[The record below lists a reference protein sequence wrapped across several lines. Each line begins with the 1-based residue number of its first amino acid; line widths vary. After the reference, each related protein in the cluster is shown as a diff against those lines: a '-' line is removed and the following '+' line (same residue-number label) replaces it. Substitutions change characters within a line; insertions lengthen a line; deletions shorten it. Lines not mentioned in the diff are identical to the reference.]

1 MAFIPLTGGALM
13 QASRGNAR
21 SSSFADLGFRVHASC
36 TDVIRRARWRMQLVA
51 WSAAFMI
58 LVMGCSGPAPG
69 GGGGGSGN
77 RDDVVDNGNDAAD
90 GGDDIFVKDPVT
102 EQLATL
108 TGINDD
114 GSEYTREVP
123 SHQIMLMFEA
133 DVSRAEAEDSLEQMQ
148 ADLADAGLK
157 RVGQIPD
164 VGIYQ
169 LEIANTETESDAA
182 MLRLD
187 AVCEALRGYAGVAVV
202 GYNELLA
209 GRAVENDDD
218 NSDSERSDRCAFAVL
233 DYYQAIP
240 IFDEVMRYV
249 NLSDVTVAVIDSG
262 LWVES
267 GQFDDILP
275 RTEFLGVPAG
285 VTPYDWHLHKHGTNI
300 AALIAADNGD
310 GLINGVALRVLGDR
324 LRLIVGEAHIWG
336 NEYSLAR
343 TLARTREA
351 ALAGADVVVLSLGRV
366 AGSDRPGW
374 LIDAQAQ
381 FSRIFDESPE
391 TLFIAAAGNDN
402 FVLNGNDAPAG
413 MPNANLLTVGGHQS
427 CDPAVRY
434 PQSCTG
440 PGVELAG
447 PATTI
452 PGFVGDN
459 MVGPARYSL
468 DGNSFAAP
476 FVASVAAIV
485 KSIDP
490 NLTGAGLKAFLL
502 DEAHTWPASV
512 DVGGRRVALLR
523 TAGSALLT
531 RGAGGVGVD
540 KIMDAFGPPDGIP
553 DPSGYAVNRMCG
565 FIRYGISGSYSTS
578 STLNA
583 PEIAW
588 GPEQYNYGIIGMG
601 HQVALTVSNGSSKVA
616 ISTTAG
622 FRLNEPYNVADTFL
636 IVVPSPE
643 GDLTAGIDGSSGTFV
658 LTECE
663 LTTRSLPLDW
673 FSPDKPGP
681 EKLVFIEVSGSFSGT
696 NQGAIRMSDGE
707 HIEGV
712 SYAAGGEFTTAFT
725 LVFPE
730 ADTLD
735 YLERNCVGGYLLG
748 EPEP

>member
-1 MAFIPLTGGALM
+1 MASALLTGPAVTWVRPGMASFPSCAESGSHGHNLAVRVVRGIRSRMSLLTSVAALTM
-13 QASRGNAR
+13 
-21 SSSFADLGFRVHASC
+21 
-36 TDVIRRARWRMQLVA
+36 LVT
-51 WSAAFMI
+51 
-58 LVMGCSGPAPG
+58 GCSGPAPG

-77 RDDVVDNGNDAAD
+77 QDGAVDNG
-90 GGDDIFVKDPVT
+90 GGGSSGVDDIFVKDPV
-102 EQLATL
+102 EERMATL
-108 TGINDD
+108 AGANDD
-114 GSEYTREVP
+114 GSEYTRDVP
-123 SHQIMLMFEA
+123 NNQIMLMFEA
-133 DVSRAEAEDSLEQMQ
+133 DVSRPEAEDTLEQMQ
-148 ADLADAGLK
+148 ADLADAGLEL
-157 RVGQIPD
+157 VGQIPD

-169 LEIANTETESDAA
+169 LEITNDETDSEAA
-182 MLRLD
+182 MSRLD
-187 AVCEALRGYAGVAVV
+187 AVCDALRAYEGVDTV

-218 NSDSERSDRCAFAVL
+218 NSDSERSDRCAFAVM

-240 IFDEVMRYV
+240 IFDEVMRHV

-267 GQFDDILP
+267 DQFDDVLP
-275 RTEFLGVPAG
+275 RTELLGVPDG

-310 GLINGVALRVLGDR
+310 GLVNGVALRVLGDR
-324 LRLIVGEAHIWG
+324 LHLVVGEAHIWG
-336 NEYSLAR
+336 NHYSLAR

-351 ALAGADVVVLSLGRV
+351 VLAGADVVVLSLGRG
-366 AGSDRPGW
+366 AGSDRPNW
-374 LIDAQAQ
+374 LRDTQAQ
-381 FSRIFDESPE
+381 FSRIFDAAPQ

-413 MPNANLLTVGGHQS
+413 MPNDNLLTVGGHQS
-427 CDPAVRY
+427 CDPNVRF

-476 FVASVAAIV
+476 LVASVAAIV

-490 NLTGAGLKAFLL
+490 DLTGAELKEFIL
-502 DEAHTWPASV
+502 DEDHTWPASA
-512 DVGGRRVALLR
+512 DVGGRRVALLK
-523 TAGSALLT
+523 TAGSALLGHAT
-531 RGAGGVGVD
+531 TGISVD
-540 KIMDAFGPPDGIP
+540 KIMDAYGPPDDIP

-565 FIRYGISGSYSTS
+565 YVSYAITGSHNDSA
-578 STLNA
+578 TLNA
-583 PEIAW
+583 PEIVW
-588 GPEQYNYGIIGMG
+588 GPEGYNYGIIGMG
-601 HQVALTVSNGSSKVA
+601 HQVVLTVNNGSSTVA

-622 FRLNEPYNVADTFL
+622 FRLNEPYTGGIG

-643 GDLTAGIDGSSGTFV
+643 GDLTAGVDGSSGTFS

-673 FSPDKPGP
+673 FSPDNSGP
-681 EKLVFIEVSGSFSGT
+681 DQLVFIEVSGSFSGT
-696 NQGAIRMSDGE
+696 AQGAIRVSDGE

-712 SYAAGGEFTTAFT
+712 SYAASGEFTTAFT
-725 LVFPE
+725 LIFPE

-735 YLERNCVGGYLLG
+735 YLERHCVGGYLPG
-748 EPEP
+748 ESEP

>member
-1 MAFIPLTGGALM
+1 MRSRMSLLALAAALTM
-13 QASRGNAR
+13 
-21 SSSFADLGFRVHASC
+21 
-36 TDVIRRARWRMQLVA
+36 
-51 WSAAFMI
+51 

-77 RDDVVDNGNDAAD
+77 QDGVVDNGDAGAN
-90 GGDDIFVKDPVT
+90 GVDDIFVKDPV
-102 EQLATL
+102 EKQMATL
-108 TGINDD
+108 AGANDD
-114 GSEYTREVP
+114 GSEYTRDVP
-123 SHQIMLMFEA
+123 NNQIMLMFEA
-133 DVSRAEAEDSLEQMQ
+133 DVSRAEAEDTLGQMQ
-148 ADLADAGLK
+148 SDLADTGLEL
-157 RVGQIPD
+157 VGQIPD

-169 LEIANTETESDAA
+169 LEIANDETDSDAA
-182 MLRLD
+182 MARLD
-187 AVCEALRGYAGVAVV
+187 TVCEALRGYEGVAAV

-218 NSDSERSDRCAFAVL
+218 NSDSERSDRCAFAVM

-240 IFDEVMRYV
+240 LFDEVMADV
-249 NLSDVTVAVIDSG
+249 SLNDVTVAIVDSG

-267 GQFDDILP
+267 DQFDDVLP
-275 RTEFLGVPAG
+275 RTEFLGVPEG

-300 AALIAADNGD
+300 AALLAADNGD
-310 GLINGVALRVLGDR
+310 GLVNGVALRVLGDR
-324 LRLIVGEAHIWG
+324 LHLIVGDAHIWG
-336 NEYSLAR
+336 NYYSLAR
-343 TLARTREA
+343 TLARARESVQ
-351 ALAGADVVVLSLGRV
+351 LGADIVVLSLGRG
-366 AGSDRPGW
+366 AGSDRPNW
-374 LIDAQAQ
+374 LRNTQAQ
-381 FSRIFDESPE
+381 FSRIFDTSPD
-391 TLFIAAAGNDN
+391 TLFIAAAANDN

-413 MPNANLLTVGGHQS
+413 MPNDNLLTVGGHQS

-476 FVASVAAIV
+476 LIASVAAMV

-490 NLTGAGLKAFLL
+490 EMTGAELKEFLV
-502 DEAHTWPASV
+502 DEDNTWPANA
-512 DVGGRRVALLR
+512 DVGGRRVALIR

-531 RGAGGVGVD
+531 RAAGSISMD
-540 KIMDAFGPPDGIP
+540 KLLDAFGPADDIT
-553 DPSGYAVNRMCG
+553 DPSGYSVNRLCG
-565 FIRYGISGSYSTS
+565 YVSYAISGSHNESV
-578 STLNA
+578 TLNA
-583 PEIAW
+583 PDIAW
-588 GPEQYNYGIIGMG
+588 GPESYNYGIIGMG
-601 HQVALTVSNGSSKVA
+601 HQVVLTVSNGSSKVA
-616 ISTTAG
+616 VSTTAG
-622 FRLNEPYNVADTFL
+622 FRLNEPYTGDIV

-643 GDLTAGIDGSSGTFV
+643 GDLTAGVDGSSGTFV

-673 FSPDKPGP
+673 FSPDNSGP
-681 EKLVFIEVSGSFSGT
+681 DQLIFIEVSGSFSGT
-696 NQGAIRMSDGE
+696 AQGAIRLSDGE

-712 SYAAGGEFTTAFT
+712 SYAASGEFTTGFT
-725 LVFPE
+725 PIFPE

-748 EPEP
+748 ESEP